1 MGSRGW
7 TNGRTAS
14 AILLLGFLN
23 PWAAGT
29 VEAQSAAAAA
39 PGWLPA
45 ESALQATLRTGRP
58 SVLVITSRTS
68 PASAE
73 LVTALRRT
81 ADSTLVGRLVNF
93 AEMPREEYARQVE
106 RLGLKRFPAILVYG
120 REGTALK
127 LLGHRVGPLDAPTTL
142 AWLAAL
148 PSGST
153 RPKIPPPDPGLRR
166 ASQEGYPTPPSP
178 QMPYASSQNYPQGPP
193 PAPPKMGY
201 QPPPQPQPQLVP
213 YPVMP
218 VQPAQVPPVYSA
230 PMPQPVVV
238 STPATP
244 VVVQPSQPQIIIG
257 PSQAPQITFAST
269 PSAPSVS
276 YVQPSNAPTPNQPQ
290 QIFMAGAAAEQ
301 RAAAE

>member
-1 MGSRGW
+1 M
-7 TNGRTAS
+7 
-14 AILLLGFLN
+14 
-23 PWAAGT
+23 
-29 VEAQSAAAAA
+29 
-39 PGWLPA
+39 
-45 ESALQATLRTGRP
+45 
-58 SVLVITSRTS
+58 ITSRTS

-106 RLGLKRFPAILVYG
+106 RLGLKTFPAILVYG

-142 AWLAAL
+142 AWLASL

-166 ASQEGYPTPPSP
+166 ASQDGYPTPPSP
-178 QMPYASSQNYPQGPP
+178 QMPYPSSQNYPQAPP

-213 YPVMP
+213 YPVVP
-218 VQPAQVPPVYSA
+218 VQPAQMPPVYCGADAAAGGRLHARHAGRRPAEPAADHHRAEPGAADHLRERAVGSDASPTSSLRTPRPRTSPSRSSWPA
-230 PMPQPVVV
+230 P
-238 STPATP
+238 
-244 VVVQPSQPQIIIG
+244 
-257 PSQAPQITFAST
+257 
-269 PSAPSVS
+269 
-276 YVQPSNAPTPNQPQ
+276 
-290 QIFMAGAAAEQ
+290 AAEQ